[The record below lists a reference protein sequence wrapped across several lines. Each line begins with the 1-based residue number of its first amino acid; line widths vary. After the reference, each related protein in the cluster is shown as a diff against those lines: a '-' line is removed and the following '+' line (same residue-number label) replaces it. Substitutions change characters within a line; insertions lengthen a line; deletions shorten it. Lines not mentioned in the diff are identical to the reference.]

1 MALHFVGITVPDG
14 TQDGLRNPQLRVP
27 ELRVHEIDL
36 SAHVAEAAPDGPRAE
51 KDQDQQLII
60 QCDNASIVVATDELG
75 IRELVNMVNDLAER
89 LALRRKS

>member
-1 MALHFVGITVPDG
+1 M
-14 TQDGLRNPQLRVP
+14 
-27 ELRVHEIDL
+27 HEIDL